1 MSVTLKLSKPKGQ
14 AHLETWIE
22 PEPIAQP
29 PGSTGYPLGTPP
41 PQKLLPKNKR
51 RQTHLGGQGIHPD
64 KIASQ
69 LTGLASRRHSSV
81 RERRSRSTESDE
93 ASKSPDEFEGS
104 QGKDY
109 NTSKGSASQSQTPSS
124 STPKDENQPPSPGIH
139 DSIQDQLATKLLTHL
154 TESLTQSS
162 NIRKSLKLTKFE
174 SSEEN
179 EIIIQK
185 PTPKEQETQNTNGRR
200 GKRQN
205 GVAAAKRIRETLTD
219 ESPPPASRGK
229 RQKRV
234 HGQYVVMIL
243 YFMSMTD
250 N

>member
-1 MSVTLKLSKPKGQ
+1 MSVTLKLSKPKSQ
-14 AHLETWIE
+14 AYLETWIE

-51 RQTHLGGQGIHPD
+51 RQTHPGGQGIHPD
-64 KIASQ
+64 KITSQ
-69 LTGLASRRHSSV
+69 LTCLASRRHSSV
-81 RERRSRSTESDE
+81 KERRSRSTESDE
-93 ASKSPDEFEGS
+93 ASKSSDEFEGS
-104 QGKDY
+104 QVKDY
-109 NTSKGSASQSQTPSS
+109 HTSKASASQSQTPSS

-154 TESLTQSS
+154 TESITQPSS
-162 NIRKSLKLTKFE
+162 IRKSLRLTKFE

-179 EIIIQK
+179 EGIIIQK
-185 PTPKEQETQNTNGRR
+185 SIPKEKETQNLNGRR

-219 ESPPPASRGK
+219 ESPPPVFRGK
-229 RQKRV
+229 RQKRF
-234 HGQYVVMIL
+234 HEQYVMMPVYLIL
-243 YFMSMTD
+243 YD
-250 N
+250 